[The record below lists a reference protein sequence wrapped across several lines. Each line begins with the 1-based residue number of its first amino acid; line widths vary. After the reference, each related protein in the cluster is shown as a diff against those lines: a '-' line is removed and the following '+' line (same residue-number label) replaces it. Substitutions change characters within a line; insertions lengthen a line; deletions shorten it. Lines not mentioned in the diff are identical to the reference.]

1 MGSREGSYLSLL
13 LTFYSAYS
21 STSSTFTGFEPRFP
35 EMGLLSYFINL
46 LQLLPDL
53 IEAFVMLVVAVEFAS
68 LINSSAFLP
77 TIFFILIAETGRL
90 E

>member
-1 MGSREGSYLSLL
+1 LSLL
-13 LTFYSAYS
+13 LTFYSACS
-21 STSSTFTGFEPRFP
+21 RTSSTFTGLEPRFP
-35 EMGLLSYFINL
+35 EMGLLSYLINL
-46 LQLLPDL
+46 LLLLPDL